1 MRYFLLGVEKIRIW
15 ADFAKSLG
23 IIFKTEK
30 SGCISFTACKSRIDF
45 IKSAI
50 QFSKSKVKT
59 LIIIFKTVFFANF
72 FPFSLKTD
80 WKPFPKK
87 YTQAFILRR
96 TMVAFSIFWFSI
108 YRYGIFYA
116 IAFLLGYLWLAW
128 LGKQAFIAP
137 YPRVKKILT
146 DNLEDLILVIA
157 LWVILWGRGGHVLI
171 YGNGYYFTHLSEI
184 FKVREGG
191 MSFIWGII
199 GVVIAIS
206 IFSRFQ
212 KLKKSDFLLLFDMIL
227 IFVPLWILLWRC
239 GNFLNQEL
247 YGIPIS
253 ELSTQLAQLFQ
264 NLGLTHV
271 YTKIDALPRVNTNFL
286 SMLLEWATIFII
298 QLLTLRTYL
307 KTKKIK
313 IWILSTNFL
322 LYYSIIRFL
331 LEYLR
336 ADSQLEFIWLF
347 TKSQWFFILFI
358 LIAIVI
364 KLFLRTQKEKNLN

>member
-1 MRYFLLGVEKIRIW
+1 MI
-15 ADFAKSLG
+15 
-23 IIFKTEK
+23 
-30 SGCISFTACKSRIDF
+30 
-45 IKSAI
+45 
-50 QFSKSKVKT
+50 
-59 LIIIFKTVFFANF
+59 
-72 FPFSLKTD
+72 
-80 WKPFPKK
+80 
-87 YTQAFILRR
+87 
-96 TMVAFSIFWFSI
+96 AFSIFWFSI
-108 YRYGIFYA
+108 YRYGIFYT

-146 DNLEDLILVIA
+146 ENLEDLILVIA

-199 GVVIAIS
+199 GVVIAIT

-227 IFVPLWILLWRC
+227 IFVPLWILLWRY

-247 YGIPIS
+247 YGITIS
-253 ELSTQLAQLFQ
+253 ELPSQLAQLFQ
-264 NLGLTHV
+264 NLGLTHI
-271 YTKIDALPRVNTNFL
+271 YTKIDTLPRVNTNFL

-336 ADSQLEFIWLF
+336 ADSQLEFIWFF

>member
-1 MRYFLLGVEKIRIW
+1 
-15 ADFAKSLG
+15 
-23 IIFKTEK
+23 
-30 SGCISFTACKSRIDF
+30 
-45 IKSAI
+45 
-50 QFSKSKVKT
+50 
-59 LIIIFKTVFFANF
+59 
-72 FPFSLKTD
+72 
-80 WKPFPKK
+80 
-87 YTQAFILRR
+87 
-96 TMVAFSIFWFSI
+96 MVAFSIFWFSI

-157 LWVILWGRGGHVLI
+157 LWVILWGRGGHILI

-199 GVVIAIS
+199 GVVIAIA

-212 KLKKSDFLLLFDMIL
+212 KLKQSDFLLLFDMIL

-253 ELSTQLAQLFQ
+253 ELPRRLAQLFQ
-264 NLGLTHV
+264 NLGLTHI
-271 YTKIDALPRVNTNFL
+271 YTKIDTLPRVNTNFL
-286 SMLLEWATIFII
+286 SMLLEWAMLFFI
-298 QLLTLRTYL
+298 QLRSLKTYL

-336 ADSQLEFIWLF
+336 ADSQLEFIWFF
-347 TKSQWFFILFI
+347 TKSQWFFILFT

-364 KLFLRTQKEKNLN
+364 KLFLRTQKEKKSELNLLFSLYSQNVWNHAKIPSCSRKKQYYRMASYKLWSLSTREEEIPTFSWASSTKCKGLISLPIWVKSLSNNV